1 MEEGRKWDC
10 LVVGGGPAGLTA
22 ALYLARFRR
31 RVVVVDAGH
40 SRAAMIPETHN
51 YPGFPDG
58 IPGADLLARLRTQA
72 TKYGAVIEAGHVDT
86 LSVTPHGFV
95 AGIEHRRLAASRVI
109 LTTGVQDNDAH
120 IAHLHSATRNGS
132 IRWCP
137 VCDGYEVLDENVAVL
152 ASTPGCVPHARFLRT
167 YTRRL
172 TLFVPPEGETI
183 GESERAELNRQGIQL
198 VHEAID
204 IVVPDEED
212 GVIVRLS
219 TGRELRFDT
228 LYPMLGHEARTRL
241 ALELGAECDSRGE
254 LAVDRHQNTS
264 VPGLYA
270 AGDIVHALNQMGG
283 GTAHAATAATAIHNG
298 LPLNLR

>member
-1 MEEGRKWDC
+1 MAERQPWDC

-31 RVVVVDAGH
+31 RVLVVDAGD
-40 SRAAMIPETHN
+40 SRAAMIPATHN

-58 IPGADLLARLRTQA
+58 ISGADLLARLRTQA
-72 TKYGAVIEAGHVDT
+72 AKYGAVLEEGHVDS

-95 AGIEHRRLAASRVI
+95 AGVGERRVEASRVI

-120 IAHLHSATRNGS
+120 IVHLHRATHNGS

-152 ASTPGCVPHARFLRT
+152 ASTRSCVAHAQFLRT
-167 YTRRL
+167 YTRKL
-172 TLFVPPEGETI
+172 TLLVPPQGEAV
-183 GESERAELNRQGIQL
+183 GEDERAELTRQGIRL
-198 VHEAID
+198 VHEDID
-204 IVVPDEED
+204 TIVPVED
-212 GVIVRLS
+212 GGILVRLA

-254 LAVDRHQNTS
+254 LAVDRHQHTS
-264 VPGLYA
+264 VAGMYA
-270 AGDIVHALNQMGG
+270 AGDIVHALNQMAV
-283 GTAHAATAATAIHNG
+283 GTAHAATAATAVHNS
-298 LPLNLR
+298 LPLNLH